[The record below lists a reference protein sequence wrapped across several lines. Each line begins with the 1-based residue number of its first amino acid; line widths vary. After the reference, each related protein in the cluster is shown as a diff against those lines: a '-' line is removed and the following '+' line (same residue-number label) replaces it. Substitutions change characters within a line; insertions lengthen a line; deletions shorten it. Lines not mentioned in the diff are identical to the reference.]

1 MCILCFSVK
10 CVNKKFSFKKLI
22 DTQKNKD
29 VLSKNKETKAF
40 HKQGHSLFLWTL
52 FLIEGGFYG
61 KIYFVTGGVVSGLG
75 KGITAASLGR
85 ILKVRGLKVIS
96 QKLDPYINVDPGTMS
111 PFQHGEVFVT
121 DDGLE
126 ADLDLGHYERF
137 IDENLN
143 QYSNLTTGKV
153 YQSVI
158 QKEREGKY
166 LGQTVQVIPH
176 ITDEIKL
183 FIKQGASSSN
193 ADIVITE
200 IGGTIGDIES
210 MPFLEAARQM
220 VLEVGHENCLFIH
233 VTYVPYLSGSKEYK
247 SKPTQHSVKELQS
260 YGILP
265 DIIIARCDKPIPEA
279 VLDKIQ
285 LFCNV
290 QKECVIQNITL
301 DSLYEVPLM
310 LEKQEM
316 AQRVLEHLHLSCNE
330 PDLDDWKK
338 LCDRIVNLKSEV
350 NIALVGKYV
359 QFHDAYLSVS
369 EALIHAGFDNNV
381 KVKIHWIDSESVKP
395 EEFDHVFKD
404 IQGII
409 LPGGFGHRGIQ
420 GMIDIAT
427 YAYDHKIPYF
437 GICLGMQIAAI
448 AFARNV
454 LGYKDA
460 NSFEF
465 DQSSTHT
472 IIDFMAN
479 QSDKIQKAERCD

>member
-1 MCILCFSVK
+1 
-10 CVNKKFSFKKLI
+10 
-22 DTQKNKD
+22 
-29 VLSKNKETKAF
+29 
-40 HKQGHSLFLWTL
+40 
-52 FLIEGGFYG
+52 
-61 KIYFVTGGVVSGLG
+61 
-75 KGITAASLGR
+75 
-85 ILKVRGLKVIS
+85 
-96 QKLDPYINVDPGTMS
+96 
-111 PFQHGEVFVT
+111 
-121 DDGLE
+121 
-126 ADLDLGHYERF
+126 
-137 IDENLN
+137 
-143 QYSNLTTGKV
+143 
-153 YQSVI
+153 
-158 QKEREGKY
+158 
-166 LGQTVQVIPH
+166 
-176 ITDEIKL
+176 
-183 FIKQGASSSN
+183 
-193 ADIVITE
+193 
-200 IGGTIGDIES
+200 
-210 MPFLEAARQM
+210 
-220 VLEVGHENCLFIH
+220 
-233 VTYVPYLSGSKEYK
+233 
-247 SKPTQHSVKELQS
+247 
-260 YGILP
+260 
-265 DIIIARCDKPIPEA
+265 
-279 VLDKIQ
+279 
-285 LFCNV
+285 
-290 QKECVIQNITL
+290 
-301 DSLYEVPLM
+301 
-310 LEKQEM
+310 M

-330 PDLDDWKK
+330 PDLDDWKE

-381 KVKIHWIDSESVKP
+381 KVNIHWIDSESVKP